1 MRLSIVTDTFPP
13 DVNGVANTLLRLRGL
28 LGARGHEVD
37 LVLPGDLR
45 EGAKLAGSISEQ
57 ESAARLRL
65 GALPIPGYK
74 GLRFGLPSRSALR
87 KHWKAHPPDIIYV
100 ATESPLGFSAVE
112 AAEDLGIVVVSG
124 FHTNFDTYMRD
135 YKVPMLK
142 EIAGGYLK
150 NMHNRTAATFAPSPD
165 VIARLRELGFKE
177 TRLLGRGVDTVLFDP
192 AKRCPVLR
200 RDWGAADENTTV
212 GLYVGRVAPEKNL
225 PLALEA
231 AAVLRASES
240 AAGRDFRM
248 VVVGDGPKREELAR
262 AYPAVHF
269 AGTRTGEDLARVFA
283 SADLFLFP
291 STSETF
297 GNVILEAMASG
308 LATVAFDYAAA
319 SLHLRDGENGFAVA
333 PVGDVPAFLSA
344 ARRAADRSHWPR
356 IRAEARRTSLAISWD
371 AVADQFER
379 DLLEL
384 LAKEGGKS

>member
-13 DVNGVANTLLRLRGL
+13 DVNGVANTLRRLRGL
-28 LGARGHEVD
+28 LQARGHEVD

-45 EGAKLAGSISEQ
+45 EGAKNEGYISDD
-57 ESAARLRL
+57 ESAMRLRL
-65 GALPIPGYK
+65 AALPIPGYK
-74 GLRFGLPSRSALR
+74 GLRFGLFSRAPLR
-87 KHWKAHPPDIIYV
+87 KHWTKYRPDIIYV

-112 AAEDLGIVVVSG
+112 AAEDLGIIVVSG
-124 FHTNFDTYMRD
+124 FHTNFDSYMLD

-142 EIAGGYLK
+142 KIAGGYLK
-150 NMHNRTAATFAPSPD
+150 NLHNRTAATFAPSPD
-165 VIARLRELGFKE
+165 VILRLRESGFQE

-192 AKRCPVLR
+192 AKRCPALR
-200 RDWGAADENTTV
+200 REWGAGDDRTMI

-231 AAVLRASES
+231 AAGLRASES

-248 VVVGDGPKREELAR
+248 VVIGDGPKREELAK
-262 AYPAVHF
+262 AHPGVLF
-269 AGTRTGEDLARVFA
+269 AGTRTGDELARVFA

-291 STSETF
+291 STTETF

-308 LATVAFDYAAA
+308 LVTVAFDYAAA
-319 SLHLRDGENGFAVA
+319 SLHLRDGQNGFAVA
-333 PVGDVPAFLSA
+333 PVGDAPAFLATS
-344 ARRAADRSHWPR
+344 RQAADRSRWPE
-356 IRAEARRTSLAISWD
+356 IRAEARRTSLSISWE

-384 LAKEGGKS
+384 LGGQAGKS